1 MLARCC
7 TCCWLQAALAAK
19 TDQQAATAARCG
31 DLEVQLAR
39 AIEQGTANSQRLAAL
54 KVRNCGTRG
63 SRYSSIFM
71 QRQSASVAGT
81 SILG

>member
-1 MLARCC
+1 
-7 TCCWLQAALAAK
+7 LQAALAAK

-54 KVRNCGTRG
+54 KVGINT
-63 SRYSSIFM
+63 
-71 QRQSASVAGT
+71 AAV
-81 SILG
+81 